1 MKTCRAA
8 LGLLACAGVD
18 QLQAAAS
25 FLRTAAPQP
34 PPAPVTPGTP
44 PVAAPAAAGSGLGHA
59 TGGGAAAGVRKMD
72 ASAGHAA
79 EEDSGRAAEATGRVA
94 EAIISR
100 VAEDALAGRGSQA
113 GAAERREGNASR
125 AGTAVVNRK
134 RGIAWWKQA
143 DAWNHWEFADKDAM
157 FGYTD
162 CSSQSPPVGQPQKN
176 NAWWQAHYGH
186 HSMGQGCMDCEGTVR
201 VPQVS
206 NFGFCPVQKNG
217 CTYWKALFM
226 RMDNNPLWNSTEIMD
241 VHYRDR
247 NKLDYDNTLLGH
259 PGGLIV
265 MTVRNPVT
273 RLLSSWLDKRQDP
286 LYLSWFAD
294 HPGTTMSFA
303 TFVETVAPDVASHTA
318 DNHWAQQSD
327 LCRLNYGATY
337 DMYLKVECRT
347 LWAPALFEHKQMQT
361 WTQSG
366 WGPDGTEPFVKDDRK
381 AMQYQNGP
389 MRVAPSTDSKASIE
403 RVHNTGASALD
414 EVCKYY
420 TAELFWA
427 VTLMY
432 VADIR
437 RFGYAEDCQRIAQ
450 HCHF

>member
-1 MKTCRAA
+1 
-8 LGLLACAGVD
+8 
-18 QLQAAAS
+18 
-25 FLRTAAPQP
+25 
-34 PPAPVTPGTP
+34 
-44 PVAAPAAAGSGLGHA
+44 
-59 TGGGAAAGVRKMD
+59 
-72 ASAGHAA
+72 
-79 EEDSGRAAEATGRVA
+79 VA

-100 VAEDALAGRGSQA
+100 VAEDAHHGATAESRTAAAAGNTSRTSSAAAA
-113 GAAERREGNASR
+113 GKG
-125 AGTAVVNRK
+125 
-134 RGIAWWKQA
+134 GITWWKHA
-143 DAWNHWEFADKDAM
+143 EAWNHWELADLDAM

-162 CSSQSPPVGQPQKN
+162 CSSQSPPLGDSQKN
-176 NAWWQAHYGH
+176 HDWWQALYSH
-186 HSMGQGCMDCEGTVR
+186 HSLGQGCMDCEGVVN
-201 VPQVS
+201 VPKVT
-206 NFGFCPVQKNG
+206 NFGFCPVPKNG

-247 NKLDYDNTLLGH
+247 NKLDYDNSLLSRRYG
-259 PGGLIV
+259 IMV

-294 HPGTTMSFA
+294 HPGTTMDFA
-303 TFVETVAPDVASHTA
+303 IFVETVAPDVASHTA
-318 DNHWAQQSD
+318 DAHWAQQSD
-327 LCRLNYGATY
+327 LCRLNYGAKY
-337 DMYLKVECRT
+337 DIYLKVECRT
-347 LWAPALFEHKQMQT
+347 LWAPSLFEHTQMKY
-361 WTQSG
+361 WTDAG
-366 WGPDGTEPFVKDDRK
+366 WGPDGSEPFVRDDRQ
-381 AMQYQNGP
+381 AMLESQNGS
-389 MRVAPSTDSKASIE
+389 MGVAPSTNSKAAIN

-437 RFGYAEDCQRIAQ
+437 RFGYAEDCQRIAR